1 MFQSSAKSVD
11 ANWVVSA
18 ERLTFVSLNQSVTAL

>member
-11 ANWVVSA
+11 GIWVVSA